1 MNSRLAHAE
10 PSTKQQFQ
18 LKLSFVIGVATY
30 LWPARVQLASAAVAG
45 GRVISALVVSL
56 PTGRHEPC
64 ARSRSVSTES
74 SASWAR
80 MLINGSE
87 MSRETARN
95 ENEIEKFANFNRNQI
110 FSQMRVCVASLTFRQ
125 RFEEFK
131 FSYREA

>member
-1 MNSRLAHAE
+1 
-10 PSTKQQFQ
+10 
-18 LKLSFVIGVATY
+18 
-30 LWPARVQLASAAVAG
+30 
-45 GRVISALVVSL
+45 
-56 PTGRHEPC
+56 
-64 ARSRSVSTES
+64 
-74 SASWAR
+74 